1 MWGMPDFSHY
11 SVVTA
16 EMVGRYAAKGLRP
29 TDEMLLAGLNSIK
42 PSLLSVRD
50 NEAVR
55 AVLSHKRGRPT
66 KSTTPREALAIRIE
80 CSTRANVPEAFK
92 SALAGRIRRRKGFTD
107 FERSLRAFKRLKR
120 RKRDMFVDALYHDIV
135 GLLTPGKGSVIH
147 PVLGALSVPKEIART
162 RSEIALYMT
171 RSILVE
177 FGMAPPSEARMLNI
191 VSKKWT
197 SIS

>member
-1 MWGMPDFSHY
+1 MWGMPDFSYY

-42 PSLLSVRD
+42 PSLLSFRD

-92 SALAGRIRRRKGFTD
+92 SALAGRMRRRKGFTD
-107 FERSLRAFKRLKR
+107 FERSLRAFKRLQR
-120 RKRDMFVDALYHDIV
+120 RKRDMFVDALYRDIV
-135 GLLTPGKGSVIH
+135 GLLTPGTGSVVH
-147 PVLGALSVPKEIART
+147 PVLGELTVPKEIART
-162 RSEIALYMT
+162 RSQTALNMT
-171 RSILVE
+171 HSILIG
-177 FGMAPPSEARMLNI
+177 FGMYPPSESGMLNI
-191 VSKKWT
+191 VSNK
-197 SIS
+197 